1 MRKLYHI
8 RLLGDL
14 RAFKGLIR
22 TVNFHEVNLEEASL
36 LNPSDHKPF
45 FASVSPRPSVGGNV
59 LGTGLPPGQ
68 GRAQLSSEGSLPP
81 ALGLPGSPLPQH
93 SPPTPRGLRLCA
105 PKPSGGLS
113 PRSETGRPF

>member
-22 TVNFHEVNLEEASL
+22 TVNFHEVNVEEASL

-68 GRAQLSSEGSLPP
+68 GRAQLSSEGSLPR
-81 ALGLPGSPLPQH
+81 LWGS
-93 SPPTPRGLRLCA
+93 RA
-105 PKPSGGLS
+105 PLS
-113 PRSETGRPF
+113 PSTAHPHPVAFGSVHLSLPEA